1 MIPSINFISDNQH
14 WYLFFYKH
22 LCLWKSF
29 AIHTVLH
36 VWASLGKRMWITIT
50 DLKSQEFYLR
60 LVESRL
66 LSVDM
71 VFFFQNG
78 GVSFIGEGSLC
89 IFLSM
94 QSFLFQFADVIAI
107 IRNKTRA
114 MATPGALLVFEMSTE
129 SCKRLLYFV
138 PFFPLNLNGYFLGIK
153 NLWLT
158 VYRSG
163 SPWKTNYSM
172 FINWRFVV
180 VHNTIV
186 IQ

>member
-1 MIPSINFISDNQH
+1 MPLKIICDPHGSPRLSFTREANVDH
-14 WYLFFYKH
+14 DYWLE
-22 LCLWKSF
+22 KSWILLT
-29 AIHTVLH
+29 ACGVTII
-36 VWASLGKRMWITIT
+36 KR
-50 DLKSQEFYLR
+50 R
-60 LVESRL
+60 HG
-66 LSVDM
+66 
-71 VFFFQNG
+71 FFFQNG